1 MLKYDVNL
9 RRDFMSLLINSLYQQ
24 QLIAQRSDAI
34 YNTMMANQGKM
45 NMLTSFGSGGDIL
58 DLSTV
63 HKAEQ
68 QLTFMGLINSLKA
81 KIADV
86 QLKALNK
93 DK

>member
-1 MLKYDVNL
+1 
-9 RRDFMSLLINSLYQQ
+9 MSLLINSLYQQ
-24 QLIAQRSDAI
+24 QLIAQRSNAI

-45 NMLTSFGSGGDIL
+45 NLLTSFGSGGDIL
-58 DLSTV
+58 DLSTAY
-63 HKAEQ
+63 KAEQ
-68 QLTFMGLINSLKA
+68 QLSFMGLINSLRA